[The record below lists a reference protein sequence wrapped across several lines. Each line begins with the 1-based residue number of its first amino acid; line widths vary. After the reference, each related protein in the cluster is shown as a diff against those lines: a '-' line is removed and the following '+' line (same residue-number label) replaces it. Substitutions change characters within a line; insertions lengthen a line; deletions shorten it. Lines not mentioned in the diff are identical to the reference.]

1 MTFKK
6 TVITCVAICIM
17 AILWV
22 ALCGCDD
29 LGAYEDTAEYYDAF
43 GKVVMINGESG
54 QVEEYKVDEYF
65 YNEDSREDFLVDD
78 DGNYYGIEHGKF
90 VYIAIPFEKDI
101 DMDSLAL
108 YIQSLDD
115 AAIYI
120 SFYVVD
126 KLPLNFRPI
135 GDKLIADDETDD
147 TQNGG
152 TEIGGTETGGTQTDG
167 TETGGGETG
176 DGNETGDGTSGGNT
190 ENEKPKYDDPDYSAS
205 VGEIVIHLE
214 KEKWNSFVL
223 ERFSVNG
230 EAQESIQIKED
241 QYLLIQIRNNSGV
254 REFDK
259 DKNAFVDPQSGLEL
273 DAARI
278 TATNLL
284 IRALDI
290 KDGNEEQGGEQ
301 NV

>member
-29 LGAYEDTAEYYDAF
+29 LGAYEDTTEYYDAF

-54 QVEEYKVDEYF
+54 QVEEYEVDEYF

-108 YIQSLDD
+108 YMQSMDD
-115 AAIYI
+115 AAIYM

-126 KLPLNFRPI
+126 ELPLNFRPI

-152 TEIGGTETGGTQTDG
+152 TETGGTQTDG
-167 TETGGGETG
+167 TETGGSETG
-176 DGNETGDGTSGGNT
+176 DGNETGDGTSGGESGGNT

-273 DAARI
+273 EEARI

>member
-6 TVITCVAICIM
+6 TVITCVALCIM

-29 LGAYEDTAEYYDAF
+29 LGAYEDTTEYYDAF
-43 GKVVMINGESG
+43 GEVVMINGESG
-54 QVEEYKVDEYF
+54 QVEEYEVEEYF

-78 DGNYYGIEHGKF
+78 DGNYYGIEHEKF

-108 YIQSLDD
+108 YMQSMDD
-115 AAIYI
+115 AAIYMK
-120 SFYVVD
+120 FYVVD

-135 GDKLIADDETDD
+135 GDKLIAGDETDD
-147 TQNGG
+147 TQN
-152 TEIGGTETGGTQTDG
+152 GGTETGGTQTDG
-167 TETGGGETG
+167 TETGGSENG
-176 DGNETGDGTSGGNT
+176 DGNETGDGTSGGESGGNT

-223 ERFSVNG
+223 EQFKVNG
-230 EAQESIQIKED
+230 EKRESIQINED
-241 QYLLIQIRNNSGV
+241 QYLLIQIMNNSGLRV
-254 REFDK
+254 FDEE
-259 DKNAFVDPQSGLEL
+259 KNAFFDPQSELEL
-273 DAARI
+273 KEASI

-290 KDGNEEQGGEQ
+290 KDGNEEQGGE
-301 NV
+301 